1 MHILCCLDG
10 TNAAEIAKAVALLA
24 SGESLMYGLL
34 YVTDTEPRR
43 EIERTRERFLRAPSG
58 PLAPRHDQMRQVEQ
72 AAAQDILD
80 EGLSLLPGAEVL
92 QRQGRPEREI
102 AQSLQTEVN
111 HLPLESKNLLSFFGI
126 RSLHSLQ
133 HMLNILADVVHHL
146 GQPIF
151 RAGIIGGGL
160 DLVVLVAGFL
170 LVLLVDAAMA
180 LD

>member
-1 MHILCCLDG
+1 MRILCCLDG

-24 SGESLMYGLL
+24 SGEPLTYGLL

-92 QRQGRPEREI
+92 QRKGRPEREI
-102 AQSLQTEVN
+102 VN
-111 HLPLESKNLLSFFGI
+111 CAAEW
-126 RSLHSLQ
+126 Q
-133 HMLNILADVVHHL
+133 ADVIL
-146 GQPIF
+146 ILP
-151 RAGIIGGGL
+151 RANYGGRPAIGPKSVGHAARFVL
-160 DLVVLVAGFL
+160 DHAPCP
-170 LVLLVDAAMA
+170 VLLARPLAREQFPIGR
-180 LD
+180 